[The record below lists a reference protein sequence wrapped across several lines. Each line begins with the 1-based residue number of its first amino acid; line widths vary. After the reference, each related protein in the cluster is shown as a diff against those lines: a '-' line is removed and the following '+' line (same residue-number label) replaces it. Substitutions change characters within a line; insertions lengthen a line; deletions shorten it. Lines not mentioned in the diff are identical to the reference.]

1 MTSDP
6 ISRLV
11 AELAKLPGIGEK
23 SAQRLAF
30 HLLDVPRESALALA
44 DAIREVTEKVRLCG
58 QCCTLTD
65 RELCP
70 TCADPRRDGKLLCV
84 VEGVPDQMAVERT
97 REFRGRYHVLHGALS
112 PLEGVGPDKL
122 RIKELV
128 QRLQSG
134 EVQEVI
140 VATNPDVEG
149 EATALYL
156 LRLLKP
162 MGLKLTRIA
171 QGVPMGGELEYAD
184 PATLARALTGRREL

>member
-1 MTSDP
+1 MLTGRRTRVSGTLRSP
-6 ISRLV
+6 ISACLLV
-11 AELAKLPGIGEK
+11 VVLAGLAVLLGAAPA
-23 SAQRLAF
+23 SAHASLLKTDPSEGQVLAAA
-30 HLLDVPRESALALA
+30 PS
-44 DAIREVTEKVRLCG
+44 TVRF
-58 QCCTLTD
+58 TFD
-65 RELCP
+65 EP
-70 TCADPRRDGKLLCV
+70 
-84 VEGVPDQMAVERT
+84 
-97 REFRGRYHVLHGALS
+97 
-112 PLEGVGPDKL
+112 
-122 RIKELV
+122 I
-128 QRLQSG
+128 RLQSG